1 MLVATRTDG
10 AGMESSILRALADDG
25 TATVTVQGEID
36 FSNSDELARCL
47 RTAIA
52 DRPTTVRVDLGRASF
67 IDSTGLGAL
76 IEGYRAADEADIR
89 YMVVNPTDGFRRVLT
104 VTGLSELFGLSE
116 SHQFEEEA
124 AQATGA

>member
-1 MLVATRTDG
+1 MQ
-10 AGMESSILRALADDG
+10 SSILSALAADG

-36 FSNSDELARCL
+36 FSNADELARCL
-47 RTAIA
+47 CTAIA
-52 DRPTTVRVDLGRASF
+52 DEPTTVRVDLEKASF

-76 IEGYRAADEADIR
+76 IEGYRAAGEADIP
-89 YMVVNPTDGFRRVLT
+89 YVVANPTDGFRRVLT

-116 SHQFEEEA
+116 SEEMEESP